1 MRATGGPKYPW
12 QALRHRLSAFGSDHW
27 PGSATQLTV
36 ERHIPCDTA
45 RTLTGLLFRRV
56 ERTPEGIAYRQYE
69 GQRWRDYRW
78 REVAERV
85 ACWQHG
91 LSGEGLRPGDRV
103 AMSLPNGV
111 DWVCFDQAALG
122 LGLVTVPL
130 YTTDS
135 PGNLAH
141 ILADSGARL
150 LLLDSDERWAPLAAL
165 RQLFPHLR
173 RVLCQR
179 VAVEA
184 DDEAVRRLDDWL
196 PSDGTASNVT
206 DDPDALATLV
216 YTSGTTG
223 PAKGVMLSHRNILWN
238 AEAVMGRIP
247 ALPTDV
253 FLSFLP
259 LAHAFERTVGYYLP
273 MMAGS
278 CVTYARSIEQLRE
291 DLLRVRPT
299 VLLSV
304 PRIYD
309 KIYAAIHA
317 KLGERG
323 LKRRLFYL
331 TVAVGWQRY
340 EAASGRGPAPCLPSR
355 LLWPLLRRLAAKPVL
370 SRLGGNL
377 RVAVSGGAPLSATV
391 ARFFVG
397 LGLPLTE
404 GYGLTEAAPVVT
416 NVAPEDFVPGCVGLP
431 LPGVEIRIG
440 AQDELLVRAPSVMQG
455 YWGQPEASAQ
465 VIDADGWLHTGDV
478 VEKRGAYIA
487 IRGRLKEIL
496 VTSTGEKVPPAD
508 MEMALTMDPLFDQAM
523 VVGEGRPFLAALLVL
538 APDPWQRLAAGL
550 RLNPADPG
558 ALADP
563 RAIAAALARAADRL
577 AAFPGHAQVRVLH
590 LSLASWTVENG
601 LITPTMKLKRPGL
614 EAHFASVIDGLYEQ
628 RQRTLAAPVPPH
640 RKPLHS
646 PGA

>member
-1 MRATGGPKYPW
+1 MHFTVDPKSLRW
-12 QALRHRLSAFGSDHW
+12 ALRGSLSAADVGKR
-27 PGSATQLTV
+27 PGSADPHLGA
-36 ERHIPCDTA
+36 EPIPCDVA
-45 RTLTGLLFRRV
+45 RTLPGLFALRC
-56 ERTPEGIAYRQYE
+56 ERTPSQIAYGQFE
-69 GQRWRDYRW
+69 GQGWRYYCWQEVADRVARWRS
-78 REVAERV
+78 
-85 ACWQHG
+85 G
-91 LSGEGLRPGDRV
+91 LSGAGLQPGDRV

-130 YTTDS
+130 YTTDN
-135 PGNLAH
+135 PGSLAH
-141 ILADSGARL
+141 ILEDSGARFL
-150 LLLDSDERWAPLAAL
+150 LIDSDERWAPLAAL
-165 RQLFPHLR
+165 RHRLPRLQQ
-173 RVLCQR
+173 VLCQH
-179 VAVEA
+179 VAAAV
-184 DDEAVRRLDDWL
+184 DDPAVRCVDDWL
-196 PSDGTASNVT
+196 PSAGIASHPS

-238 AEAVMGRIP
+238 AEAVLRRIP

-291 DLLRVRPT
+291 DFLTVRPT

-309 KIYAAIHA
+309 KIYAAVQA

-323 LKRRLFYL
+323 LKRRLFDR
-331 TVAVGWQRY
+331 TVAIGWQRF
-340 EAASGRGPAPCLPSR
+340 EAACGRGPLPGVTDR
-355 LLWPLLRRLAAKPVL
+355 LLWPLLQHLAARPVL
-370 SRLGGNL
+370 SRLGGRV

-416 NVAPEDFVPGCVGLP
+416 NVAPQAFLPGYVGLP
-431 LPGVEIRIG
+431 LPGVETRIG
-440 AQDELLVRAPSVMQG
+440 PQDELLVRAPSLMQG
-455 YWGQPEASAQ
+455 YWGQPEATAQ
-465 VIDADGWLHTGDV
+465 AIDADGWLHTGDV
-478 VEKRGAYIA
+478 AEMRERYVA

-508 MEMALTMDPLFDQAM
+508 MEMALTMDPLFDQVM
-523 VVGEGRPFLAALLVL
+523 VVGEGRPYLAALLVL
-538 APDPWQRLAAGL
+538 AAEPWRRLAVRLGL
-550 RLNPADPG
+550 DPADLQS
-558 ALADP
+558 LADP
-563 RAIAAALARAADRL
+563 TAIEATMARVADRL
-577 AAFPGHAQVRVLH
+577 GAFPGYAQVRAVH
-590 LSLASWTVENG
+590 LSLSPWTTQNG
-601 LITPTMKLKRPGL
+601 LITPTMKLKRPEL
-614 EAHFASVIDGLYEQ
+614 EARFATVINALYEQ
-628 RQRTLAAPVPPH
+628 RQGSPAIPRT
-640 RKPLHS
+640 
-646 PGA
+646 